1 MNTSFVISINSNSS
15 YTQRLV
21 INLEGK
27 ANLKRSEKYVV
38 CTNITIYWTWK
49 NIKKKH
55 IQFTLLRPKWVKV
68 FEFPDGSNSISD
80 VQDSSDYVTKKTEK
94 PIDNFLIQVYMNKN
108 IFEIKSRYYVQ
119 SYLLIKWKK
128 KK

>member
-1 MNTSFVISINSNSS
+1 MNISFVISINSNSS

-80 VQDSSDYVTKKTEK
+80 VQDSSDYVTKKLK
-94 PIDNFLIQVYMNKN
+94 SPLIT
-108 IFEIKSRYYVQ
+108 F
-119 SYLLIKWKK
+119 
-128 KK
+128 

>member
-1 MNTSFVISINSNSS
+1 M
-15 YTQRLV
+15 
-21 INLEGK
+21 K
-27 ANLKRSEKYVV
+27 KY
-38 CTNITIYWTWK
+38 
-49 NIKKKH
+49 KKKH

-108 IFEIKSRYYVQ
+108 IFEIKSGYYVQ